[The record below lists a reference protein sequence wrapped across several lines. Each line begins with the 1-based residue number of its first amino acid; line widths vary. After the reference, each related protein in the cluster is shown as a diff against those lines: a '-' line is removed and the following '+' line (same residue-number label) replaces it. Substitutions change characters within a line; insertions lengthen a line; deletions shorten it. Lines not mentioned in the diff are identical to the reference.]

1 MRKTKIICTMGPSTD
16 KPGVVEKL
24 VKAGMNVARLNFSH
38 GSREEQ
44 LERINEVKRVREEL
58 NVPVGILLD
67 TKGPEIRIGIFE
79 EGSIILEEGQEFIL
93 TPEDVTGDSKKV
105 SVSFDKL
112 SEYLKVGDRIL
123 VDDGLIELLVKAVD
137 GKDIV
142 CTAVNGGKLSNK
154 KSINLPGI
162 HIEMPYMTK
171 RDREDIIFGIENG
184 VDFIAASFVRCKE
197 DILEIK
203 KIFEEK
209 NEKVVKIIAKI
220 ENQEGVN
227 NADEILAEANGI
239 MIARGDLG
247 VEISFERLPQIQ
259 KTLIKK
265 CYAAGKMAITATQM
279 LDSMV
284 HNPRPTRAEVSD
296 VANAVYDGT
305 SAIMLSGETAA
316 GEYPVESVKA
326 MSAIATA
333 TEDSIHYDTRFLKEN
348 VKNKSITDAVSH
360 AACTTAID
368 VKAKAIV
375 TVTHTGHSARMI
387 SKFRP
392 NCPIIAATTS
402 KRTYNQLA
410 LSWGVIPTMNTLAD
424 TTDVLFYLAVQRAKE
439 TGMFEQ
445 GDILVVTGGSAVEM
459 SGTITTLKVV
469 EIR

>member
-38 GSREEQ
+38 GTREEQ
-44 LERINEVKRVREEL
+44 LKRINEVKRVREEL
-58 NVPVGILLD
+58 DVPVGILLD
-67 TKGPEIRIGIFE
+67 TKGPEIRIGMFE
-79 EGSIILEEGQEFIL
+79 EGSIVLEEGQEFTL
-93 TPEDVTGDSKKV
+93 TPDDITGDNKKV
-105 SVSFDKL
+105 SVSFDRL
-112 SEYLKVGDRIL
+112 SEYLKSGDKIL
-123 VDDGLIELLVKAVD
+123 IDDGLIELSVLRME
-137 GKDIV
+137 GKNVV

-162 HIEMPYMTK
+162 HIEMPYMTE

-184 VDFIAASFVRCKE
+184 VDFIAASFVRCRE

-247 VEISFERLPQIQ
+247 VEISFEKLPQIQ
-259 KTLIKK
+259 KKLIKK

-333 TEDSIHYDTRFLKEN
+333 TEESIHYDTRFLKEN

-439 TGMFEQ
+439 TGMFAK